1 LLASDPHLPLS
12 IPSIWYEIHL
22 AGGGLNVAGASIPG
36 IPLVL
41 IGRNERIAWGIT
53 ASFADVQ
60 DHYVVTRNPENP
72 RQYAFGEEWI
82 DFDVYTETIPVANG
96 APVPL
101 ETLRTRYGVVVS
113 DGPQE
118 DRVLALRWDSL
129 WSGDNAYASLLLNQA
144 TNWPEFTEA
153 LGWLGAVPLSFV
165 YADVDGNIGFFPS
178 GEIPVR
184 SGFDGTVPV
193 DGQSDAYEWLG
204 VVPHEMKPFFFNP
217 EEGYIVSAN
226 HKMIADD
233 AEYPLGR
240 DQLSPERANR
250 ILSLLTTA
258 GRLRAADF
266 SHMQTDRHDGSIE
279 PILRYLVSIGEEPE
293 EAAQALDLLRHWN
306 GRMEGGPAPA
316 IYQTFYVR
324 LLENTFKDDLG
335 DELFAEFL
343 EFLEL
348 GYPGGIY
355 SIIEDPS
362 STWWDDSRTPAV
374 EDRTAVFRKSLTEAI
389 SHLSDI
395 QGSDPQ
401 GWDWGTLHGVVFEHS
416 LGGERPLNWLF
427 NRGPAPFGGSAFT
440 LANAVVSLT
449 EPFRVTAGT
458 SFRFVADL
466 SDLNAGSATL
476 PTQNEDWLTG
486 RAHPLFFDRS
496 RIEAIL
502 EGKLTLTP

>member
-1 LLASDPHLPLS
+1 MAYLLSYNGSVEILRAHLSEAVGVESAYLLTGLPSPAPDQAAYNTPVPTHTDAHALGTRAAASQAWVVSGDRTVTGKPLLASDPHLPLS

-226 HKMIADD
+226 HKMIADFHPN
-233 AEYPLGR
+233 AP
-240 DQLSPERANR
+240 
-250 ILSLLTTA
+250 T
-258 GRLRAADF
+258 
-266 SHMQTDRHDGSIE
+266 GSS
-279 PILRYLVSIGEEPE
+279 RY
-293 EAAQALDLLRHWN
+293 
-306 GRMEGGPAPA
+306 
-316 IYQTFYVR
+316 
-324 LLENTFKDDLG
+324 
-335 DELFAEFL
+335 
-343 EFLEL
+343 
-348 GYPGGIY
+348 
-355 SIIEDPS
+355 
-362 STWWDDSRTPAV
+362 
-374 EDRTAVFRKSLTEAI
+374 
-389 SHLSDI
+389 
-395 QGSDPQ
+395 
-401 GWDWGTLHGVVFEHS
+401 
-416 LGGERPLNWLF
+416 
-427 NRGPAPFGGSAFT
+427 
-440 LANAVVSLT
+440 
-449 EPFRVTAGT
+449 
-458 SFRFVADL
+458 
-466 SDLNAGSATL
+466 
-476 PTQNEDWLTG
+476 
-486 RAHPLFFDRS
+486 
-496 RIEAIL
+496 
-502 EGKLTLTP
+502 